1 MIYTEYMA
9 KKRAYING
17 KLYIQGDVLKHYPGL
32 EKRKSFRGIGEPLI
46 ADEEIDNDEEDTNED
61 EIKRGFR
68 GSWKL
73 PNGDVFTGKRTEAKE
88 HWNKIKNN

>member
-1 MIYTEYMA
+1 MIHAKYMA

-17 KLYIQGDVLKHYPGL
+17 KLYNPGDVLSHYPGL
-32 EKRKSFRGIGEPLI
+32 ENRKSFRGIGEPI
-46 ADEEIDNDEEDTNED
+46 TNNEKIDNDEEDTNED

-73 PNGDVFTGKRTEAKE
+73 PNGDVFTGKRAEAKE
-88 HWNKIKNN
+88 HWEQIKNK